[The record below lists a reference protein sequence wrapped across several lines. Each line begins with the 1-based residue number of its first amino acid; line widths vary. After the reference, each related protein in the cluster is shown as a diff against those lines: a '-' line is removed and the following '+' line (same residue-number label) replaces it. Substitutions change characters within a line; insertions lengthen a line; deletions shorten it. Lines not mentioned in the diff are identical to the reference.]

1 MEEAARRQIS
11 RSSCAARTR
20 RWPPFCGAAWRWAI
34 GAATS
39 RSGVVARLR
48 QHYPDLASR
57 FKVSSLALF
66 GSFARDEQTATS
78 DVDLLVSFAEPIGFG
93 FMHLGDRL
101 EDLLGRRVDLVASDG
116 IKENRRPSIM
126 SSVIHVAP

>member
-1 MEEAARRQIS
+1 MSAPAVTPCAS
-11 RSSCAARTR
+11 RSE
-20 RWPPFCGAAWRWAI
+20 
-34 GAATS
+34 
-39 RSGVVARLR
+39 VLERLR
-48 QHYPDLASR
+48 QHYPDLASQ
-57 FKVSSLALF
+57 FKVSNLAMF
-66 GSFARDEQTATS
+66 GSFAREEQTPAS

-126 SSVIHVAP
+126 SSLIHVAP

>member
-1 MEEAARRQIS
+1 MSAPAV
-11 RSSCAARTR
+11 
-20 RWPPFCGAAWRWAI
+20 PPS
-34 GAATS
+34 TS
-39 RSGVVARLR
+39 RSEVVARLR

-66 GSFARDEQTATS
+66 GTFARDEQTSAS
-78 DVDLLVSFAEPIGFG
+78 DVDLLVNFSEPVGFAFI
-93 FMHLGDRL
+93 HLGDRL

-126 SSVIHVAP
+126 SSLIHVAP

>member
-1 MEEAARRQIS
+1 MSAPAATPCAS
-11 RSSCAARTR
+11 RSE
-20 RWPPFCGAAWRWAI
+20 
-34 GAATS
+34 
-39 RSGVVARLR
+39 VLERLR
-48 QHYPDLASR
+48 QHYPDLASQ
-57 FKVSSLALF
+57 FKVSNLALF
-66 GSFARDEQTATS
+66 GSFARDEQTSAS

-116 IKENRRPSIM
+116 IKENRRPFIM

>member
-1 MEEAARRQIS
+1 MSAPAVTPS
-11 RSSCAARTR
+11 
-20 RWPPFCGAAWRWAI
+20 
-34 GAATS
+34 TS
-39 RSGVVARLR
+39 RSEVLARLR
-48 QHYPDLASR
+48 QHYPELASQ

-66 GSFARDEQTATS
+66 GSFAREEQTPAS

-116 IKENRRPSIM
+116 IKDNRRPFIM

>member
-1 MEEAARRQIS
+1 MSAPAVTPS
-11 RSSCAARTR
+11 
-20 RWPPFCGAAWRWAI
+20 
-34 GAATS
+34 TS
-39 RSGVVARLR
+39 RSEVVARLR
-48 QHYPDLASR
+48 QHYPELDSQ
-57 FKVSSLALF
+57 FKASSLALF
-66 GSFARDEQTATS
+66 ASFAREEQTPAS

-126 SSVIHVAP
+126 SSLIHVAP

>member
-1 MEEAARRQIS
+1 MSAPAVTPS
-11 RSSCAARTR
+11 
-20 RWPPFCGAAWRWAI
+20 
-34 GAATS
+34 TS
-39 RSGVVARLR
+39 RSEVVARLR
-48 QHYPDLASR
+48 QHYPELASQ

-66 GSFARDEQTATS
+66 ASFASEEQTPAS

-116 IKENRRPSIM
+116 IKENRRTSIL
-126 SSVIHVAP
+126 SSRIHVAP